1 MECLLDSPAM
11 LSIATNET
19 PEVAQQ
25 PDDQLAVLANLCKAS
40 ADPLR
45 LLVLRVLMNDSFGV
59 SELCAILDIRQP
71 ALSHH
76 LKVLAGAGLV
86 TTRRE
91 GNSIYYRRSEMGQ
104 SGALGELKAQV
115 FKTLDEVDPDPKTQT
130 RIDALHMQREES
142 SRSFFTQNAHKFQ
155 QQQDLIASYDQY
167 AETVAQLLRDAPL
180 KHHRIALEIGPG
192 DGSFLTELSPR
203 FERVI
208 ALDNATQ
215 MLEQARGRA
224 LSGNLNNVEF
234 IHGDTAAA
242 ELEDL
247 QADCIVVNMVMHH
260 TPSPAQIFDD
270 VAKSLAPEG
279 VLLVTDLCSHDQS
292 WARESCGDLWLGFEP
307 SDLDKWAGDA
317 GLEDIAS
324 IYLAQRN
331 GFQIQV
337 RLFGHSE
344 QSKDSLKR

>member
-1 MECLLDSPAM
+1 MLSVAVNDSPDV
-11 LSIATNET
+11 T
-19 PEVAQQ
+19 QQ
-25 PDDQLAVLANLCKAS
+25 PDDRLAVLANLCKAS

-45 LLVLRVLMNDSFGV
+45 LQVLRVLMNDSFGV

-76 LKVLAGAGLV
+76 LKVLASAGLV

-104 SGALGELKAQV
+104 TGRLGELKARI
-115 FKTLDEVDPDPKTQT
+115 FSTLDEINPAPETQA
-130 RIDALHMQREES
+130 RIDALYRQREQN
-142 SRSFFTQNAHKFQ
+142 SRSFFTRNAHKFQ

-167 AETVAQLLRDAPL
+167 AETVAQLLRDAPI
-180 KHHRIALEIGPG
+180 KQHRIALEIGPG
-192 DGSFLTELSPR
+192 DGSFLVQLSPR

-208 ALDNATQ
+208 ALDNAAE
-215 MLEQARGRA
+215 MLEQARSRA
-224 LSGNLNNVEF
+224 VSDNLHNVEF

-242 ELEDL
+242 EIEDL

-260 TPSPAQIFDD
+260 TPSPAQMFGD

-307 SDLDKWAGDA
+307 TDLDKWAGDA

-337 RLFGHSE
+337 RLFGHSQHNTVKGKPNE
-344 QSKDSLKR
+344 